1 MWTTL
6 GASSQ
11 PCHRHVKNF
20 IAIKNGQ
27 RVDSWENDC
36 LRQKDA
42 DSVGCLFNPSFVR
55 GRCPRTA
62 RLEEV
67 FWGILMTAKHS
78 GSAGG
83 PPPDFFDDPA
93 FAASLYAEADRRA
106 GGADRSARSSRETR
120 DGRSKARQASVQNF
134 STVQPSKR
142 VSAFAKPNQP
152 YSGMPPVSW
161 SDADLELKP
170 RIEPI
175 AKRSSTRAAW
185 GPQTVDSAA
194 SGVESS
200 PAAAPRREEPLSVSA
215 ALRRM
220 TNALEGVLD
229 GIWITGEVAEVSLS
243 SLGHLY
249 FSLKDEAA
257 LLSCAMFRSALGRGP
272 IFQKGDRIELLGRV
286 DIYAPRGRLQMVG
299 TRWRPAGV
307 GSLYEAFLKLK
318 AKLEAEGL
326 FAPERKKPIPRF
338 VRRVVLVTSAQAA
351 AYGDVLRT
359 LERRTPWV
367 KIMHVDSLVQGT
379 DAPAALISALI
390 AAQALTPDV
399 ILLVRGGGSYEDLQ
413 AFNDEE
419 LARTIAALNVP
430 VICGVGH
437 EADFTIADFAADLRA
452 STPTAA
458 AGSIG
463 PDRDT
468 WLRRLDKCSDM
479 LERAVE
485 RAYQHAAQRYDSA
498 AAHLPAEDRL
508 LQPWEQAMI
517 NARVRLCNAA
527 QGRLTDAE
535 RAVEGAGL
543 RWRTAADFITP
554 RQIRLERAA
563 RFLAQPDLCLRAP
576 VQHLTAAAERFRRL
590 GLAAEERRGT
600 EVERQTK
607 ALSFFAHHAL
617 DAAAERL
624 DRALRL
630 RPDPMREINAAQR
643 RVELAAN
650 ALSLADPNRPLRAGY
665 ARIVTDADK
674 VVSHAAELRRGSAV
688 RILFADG
695 FAAAEVQEVAMNT
708 ESSGTGE
715 QMP

>member
-1 MWTTL
+1 MDNFGGIFTTL
-6 GASSQ
+6 SQ
-11 PCHRHVKNF
+11 TCKKFHCL
-20 IAIKNGQ
+20 KNGQ
-27 RVDSWENDC
+27 CVDSWENDC

-62 RLEEV
+62 RLEV

-120 DGRSKARQASVQNF
+120 DGRSKAPQASVQNF

-142 VSAFAKPNQP
+142 VPAFAKPNQP

-185 GPQTVDSAA
+185 GPQTVASAA

-200 PAAAPRREEPLSVSA
+200 PAAALRREEPLSVST

-272 IFQKGDRIELLGRV
+272 IFQKGDRIELLGHV

-326 FAPERKKPIPRF
+326 FASERKKTIPRF

-367 KIMHVDSLVQGT
+367 KIMHVDSLVQGA

-419 LARTIAALNVP
+419 LARTIAALSVP

-458 AGSIG
+458 AESIG

-479 LERAVE
+479 LERAAE
-485 RAYQHAAQRYDSA
+485 RAYQHAAQRFDSA

-535 RAVEGAGL
+535 RAVEGASL

-600 EVERQTK
+600 EVERQAK

-643 RVELAAN
+643 RMELAAN

-665 ARIVTDADK
+665 ARIVTDADL

-695 FAAAEVQEVAMNT
+695 FAAAEVQEVAMNA

-715 QMP
+715 QMS

>member
-1 MWTTL
+1 MDNFGGIFTTL
-6 GASSQ
+6 SQ
-11 PCHRHVKNF
+11 TCKKFHCL
-20 IAIKNGQ
+20 KNGQ

-142 VSAFAKPNQP
+142 VPAFAKPNQP

-458 AGSIG
+458 AESIG

-554 RQIRLERAA
+554 KQIRLERAA

-590 GLAAEERRGT
+590 GLAAQERRET
-600 EVERQTK
+600 ELERQTK

>member
-1 MWTTL
+1 MDNFGGIFTTL
-6 GASSQ
+6 SQ
-11 PCHRHVKNF
+11 TCKKFHCL
-20 IAIKNGQ
+20 KNGQ

-624 DRALRL
+624 ARALRL

>member
-1 MWTTL
+1 MDNFGGIFTTL
-6 GASSQ
+6 SQ
-11 PCHRHVKNF
+11 TCKKFHCL
-20 IAIKNGQ
+20 KNGQ

-142 VSAFAKPNQP
+142 VPAFAKPNQP

-430 VICGVGH
+430 VIYGVGH

-458 AGSIG
+458 AESIG

-590 GLAAEERRGT
+590 GLAAQERRET
-600 EVERQTK
+600 ELERQTK

>member
-1 MWTTL
+1 MDNFGGIFTTL
-6 GASSQ
+6 SQ
-11 PCHRHVKNF
+11 TCKKFHCL
-20 IAIKNGQ
+20 KNGQ
-27 RVDSWENDC
+27 CVDSWENDC

-67 FWGILMTAKHS
+67 FWGILMTAKYS

-134 STVQPSKR
+134 STAQPSKR
-142 VSAFAKPNQP
+142 VPAFAKPNQP

-175 AKRSSTRAAW
+175 AKRSSTRVAW
-185 GPQTVDSAA
+185 GPQTVASAA

-458 AGSIG
+458 AESIG
-463 PDRDT
+463 LDRDT

-485 RAYQHAAQRYDSA
+485 RAYQHAAQRFDSA

>member
-1 MWTTL
+1 MDNFGGIFTTL
-6 GASSQ
+6 SQ
-11 PCHRHVKNF
+11 TCKKFHCL
-20 IAIKNGQ
+20 KNGQ
-27 RVDSWENDC
+27 CVDSWENDC

-42 DSVGCLFNPSFVR
+42 DSVGCLFNPSFGR

-134 STVQPSKR
+134 STAQPSKR
-142 VSAFAKPNQP
+142 VPAFAKPNQP

-249 FSLKDEAA
+249 FSLKDAAA

-458 AGSIG
+458 AESIG

-485 RAYQHAAQRYDSA
+485 RAYQHAAQRFDSA

>member
-1 MWTTL
+1 MDNFGGIVTTL
-6 GASSQ
+6 SQ
-11 PCHRHVKNF
+11 TCKKFHCL
-20 IAIKNGQ
+20 KNGQ

-134 STVQPSKR
+134 STVKPSKR

>member
-1 MWTTL
+1 MDNFGGIFTTL
-6 GASSQ
+6 SQ
-11 PCHRHVKNF
+11 TCKKFHCL
-20 IAIKNGQ
+20 KNGQ

-142 VSAFAKPNQP
+142 VPAFAKPNQP

-458 AGSIG
+458 AESIG

-543 RWRTAADFITP
+543 RWRTVADFITP

-590 GLAAEERRGT
+590 GLAAQERRET
-600 EVERQTK
+600 ELERQTK

>member
-1 MWTTL
+1 MDNFGGIFTTL
-6 GASSQ
+6 SQ
-11 PCHRHVKNF
+11 TCKKFRCL
-20 IAIKNGQ
+20 KNGQ
-27 RVDSWENDC
+27 CVDSWENDC

-62 RLEEV
+62 RLEV

-120 DGRSKARQASVQNF
+120 DGRSKAPQASVQNF

-142 VSAFAKPNQP
+142 VPAFAKPNQP

-185 GPQTVDSAA
+185 GPQTVASAA

-200 PAAAPRREEPLSVSA
+200 PAAALRREEPLSVSA

-220 TNALEGVLD
+220 INALEGVLD

-272 IFQKGDRIELLGRV
+272 IFQKGDRIELLGHV

-326 FAPERKKPIPRF
+326 FASERKKTIPRF

-458 AGSIG
+458 AESIG

-479 LERAVE
+479 LERAAE
-485 RAYQHAAQRYDSA
+485 RAYQHAAQRFDSA

-535 RAVEGAGL
+535 RAVEGASL

-576 VQHLTAAAERFRRL
+576 VQHLTATAERFRRL

>member
-1 MWTTL
+1 MDNFGGIFTTL
-6 GASSQ
+6 SQ
-11 PCHRHVKNF
+11 TCKKFHCL
-20 IAIKNGQ
+20 KNGQ
-27 RVDSWENDC
+27 CVDSWENDC

-62 RLEEV
+62 RLEV

-120 DGRSKARQASVQNF
+120 DGRSKAPQASVQNF

-142 VSAFAKPNQP
+142 VPAFAKPNQP

-185 GPQTVDSAA
+185 GPQTVASAA
-194 SGVESS
+194 SGVESF
-200 PAAAPRREEPLSVSA
+200 PAAALRREEPLSVSA

-272 IFQKGDRIELLGRV
+272 IFQKGDRIELLGHV

-326 FAPERKKPIPRF
+326 FASERKKTIPRF

-367 KIMHVDSLVQGT
+367 KIMHVDSLVQGA

-419 LARTIAALNVP
+419 LARTIAALSVP

-458 AGSIG
+458 AESIG

-479 LERAVE
+479 LERAAE
-485 RAYQHAAQRYDSA
+485 RAYQHAAQRFDSA

-535 RAVEGAGL
+535 RAVEGASL

-600 EVERQTK
+600 EVERQAK

-643 RVELAAN
+643 RMELAAN

-665 ARIVTDADK
+665 ARIVTDADL

-695 FAAAEVQEVAMNT
+695 FAAAEVQEVAMNA

-715 QMP
+715 QMS

>member
-1 MWTTL
+1 MDNFGGIFTTL
-6 GASSQ
+6 SQ
-11 PCHRHVKNF
+11 TCKKFHCL
-20 IAIKNGQ
+20 KNGQ
-27 RVDSWENDC
+27 CVDSWENDC

-62 RLEEV
+62 RLEV

-120 DGRSKARQASVQNF
+120 DGRSKAPQASVQNF

-142 VSAFAKPNQP
+142 VPAFAKPNQP

-185 GPQTVDSAA
+185 GPQTVASAA

-200 PAAAPRREEPLSVSA
+200 PAAALRREEPLSVSA

-272 IFQKGDRIELLGRV
+272 IFQKGDRIELLGHV

-326 FAPERKKPIPRF
+326 FASERKKTIPRF

-367 KIMHVDSLVQGT
+367 KIMHVDSLVQGA

-419 LARTIAALNVP
+419 LARTIAALSVP

-458 AGSIG
+458 AESIG

-479 LERAVE
+479 LERAAE
-485 RAYQHAAQRYDSA
+485 RAYQHAAQRFDSA

-535 RAVEGAGL
+535 RAVEGASL

-600 EVERQTK
+600 EVERQAK

-643 RVELAAN
+643 RMELAAN

-665 ARIVTDADK
+665 ARIVTDADL
-674 VVSHAAELRRGSAV
+674 VVSHAVELRRGSAV

-695 FAAAEVQEVAMNT
+695 FAAAEVQEVAMNA

-715 QMP
+715 QMS

>member
-1 MWTTL
+1 MDNFGGIFTTL
-6 GASSQ
+6 SQ
-11 PCHRHVKNF
+11 TCKKFRCL
-20 IAIKNGQ
+20 KNGQ
-27 RVDSWENDC
+27 CVDSWENDC

-62 RLEEV
+62 RLEV

-120 DGRSKARQASVQNF
+120 DGRSKAPQASVQNF

-142 VSAFAKPNQP
+142 VPAFAKPNQP

-185 GPQTVDSAA
+185 GPQTVASAA

-200 PAAAPRREEPLSVSA
+200 PAAALRREEPLSVSA

-272 IFQKGDRIELLGRV
+272 IFQKGDRIELLGHV

-326 FAPERKKPIPRF
+326 FASERKKTIPRF

-458 AGSIG
+458 AESIG

-479 LERAVE
+479 LERAAE
-485 RAYQHAAQRYDSA
+485 RAYQHAAQRFDSA

-535 RAVEGAGL
+535 RAVEGASL

-563 RFLAQPDLCLRAP
+563 RFLAQPDLCLSAP
-576 VQHLTAAAERFRRL
+576 VQHLTATAERFRRL

>member
-1 MWTTL
+1 MDNFGGIFTTL
-6 GASSQ
+6 SQ
-11 PCHRHVKNF
+11 TCKKFHCL
-20 IAIKNGQ
+20 KNGQ
-27 RVDSWENDC
+27 CVDSWENDC

-42 DSVGCLFNPSFVR
+42 DSVGCLFNPSFGR

-134 STVQPSKR
+134 STAQPSKR
-142 VSAFAKPNQP
+142 VPAFAKPNQP

-249 FSLKDEAA
+249 FSLKDAAA

-458 AGSIG
+458 AESIG

-485 RAYQHAAQRYDSA
+485 RAYQHAAQRFDSA

-650 ALSLADPNRPLRAGY
+650 ALSLADPNRSLRAGY

>member
-1 MWTTL
+1 
-6 GASSQ
+6 
-11 PCHRHVKNF
+11 
-20 IAIKNGQ
+20 
-27 RVDSWENDC
+27 
-36 LRQKDA
+36 
-42 DSVGCLFNPSFVR
+42 
-55 GRCPRTA
+55 
-62 RLEEV
+62 
-67 FWGILMTAKHS
+67 MTAKHS

-93 FAASLYAEADRRA
+93 FTASLYAEADRRA
-106 GGADRSARSSRETR
+106 GGADRSARSSRESQV
-120 DGRSKARQASVQNF
+120 GRSKAPKASVQNF
-134 STVQPSKR
+134 STAQPSKR
-142 VSAFAKPNQP
+142 VPAFAKPNQP

-257 LLSCAMFRSALGRGP
+257 LLSCAMFRSALERGP

-458 AGSIG
+458 AESIG

-590 GLAAEERRGT
+590 GLAAQERRET
-600 EVERQTK
+600 ELERQTK

>member
-1 MWTTL
+1 MDNFGGIFTTL
-6 GASSQ
+6 SQ
-11 PCHRHVKNF
+11 TCKKFHCL
-20 IAIKNGQ
+20 KNGQ
-27 RVDSWENDC
+27 CVDSWKNDC

-142 VSAFAKPNQP
+142 VPAFAKPNQP

-458 AGSIG
+458 AESIG

-485 RAYQHAAQRYDSA
+485 RAYQHAAQRFDSA

-535 RAVEGAGL
+535 RAVEGASL
-543 RWRTAADFITP
+543 RWRTAADFITS

>member
-1 MWTTL
+1 MDNFGGIFTTL
-6 GASSQ
+6 SQ
-11 PCHRHVKNF
+11 TCKKFHCL
-20 IAIKNGQ
+20 KNGQ
-27 RVDSWENDC
+27 CVDSWENDC

-62 RLEEV
+62 RLEV

-120 DGRSKARQASVQNF
+120 DGRSKAPQASVQNF

-142 VSAFAKPNQP
+142 VPAFAKPNQP

-185 GPQTVDSAA
+185 GPQTVVSAA

-200 PAAAPRREEPLSVSA
+200 PAAALRREEPLSVSA

-272 IFQKGDRIELLGRV
+272 IFQKGDRIELLGHV

-326 FAPERKKPIPRF
+326 FASERKKTIPRF

-367 KIMHVDSLVQGT
+367 KIMHVDSLVQGA

-419 LARTIAALNVP
+419 LARTIAALSVP

-458 AGSIG
+458 AESIG

-479 LERAVE
+479 LERAAE
-485 RAYQHAAQRYDSA
+485 RAYQHAAQRFDSA

-535 RAVEGAGL
+535 RAVEGASL

-600 EVERQTK
+600 EVERQAK

-643 RVELAAN
+643 RMELAAN

-665 ARIVTDADK
+665 ARIVTDADL

-695 FAAAEVQEVAMNT
+695 FAAAEVQEVAMNA

-715 QMP
+715 QMS

>member
-1 MWTTL
+1 
-6 GASSQ
+6 
-11 PCHRHVKNF
+11 
-20 IAIKNGQ
+20 
-27 RVDSWENDC
+27 
-36 LRQKDA
+36 
-42 DSVGCLFNPSFVR
+42 
-55 GRCPRTA
+55 
-62 RLEEV
+62 
-67 FWGILMTAKHS
+67 MTAKHF

-142 VSAFAKPNQP
+142 VPAFAKPNQP

-458 AGSIG
+458 AESIG

-590 GLAAEERRGT
+590 GLAAQERRET
-600 EVERQTK
+600 ELERQTK

>member
-1 MWTTL
+1 MDNFGGIFTTL
-6 GASSQ
+6 SQ
-11 PCHRHVKNF
+11 TCKKFHCL
-20 IAIKNGQ
+20 KNGQ

-437 EADFTIADFAADLRA
+437 EADFTIADFAADLQA

>member
-1 MWTTL
+1 M
-6 GASSQ
+6 
-11 PCHRHVKNF
+11 
-20 IAIKNGQ
+20 
-27 RVDSWENDC
+27 
-36 LRQKDA
+36 
-42 DSVGCLFNPSFVR
+42 
-55 GRCPRTA
+55 
-62 RLEEV
+62 
-67 FWGILMTAKHS
+67 
-78 GSAGG
+78 
-83 PPPDFFDDPA
+83 
-93 FAASLYAEADRRA
+93 
-106 GGADRSARSSRETR
+106 
-120 DGRSKARQASVQNF
+120 
-134 STVQPSKR
+134 
-142 VSAFAKPNQP
+142 
-152 YSGMPPVSW
+152 SW
-161 SDADLELKP
+161 SDADSELKP

-175 AKRSSTRAAW
+175 AKHSSTRAAW
-185 GPQTVDSAA
+185 GPQTVASAA
-194 SGVESS
+194 SGVVLS
-200 PAAAPRREEPLSVSA
+200 PAAALRREEPLSVSA

-338 VRRVVLVTSAQAA
+338 VRRVALVTSAQAA

-367 KIMHVDSLVQGT
+367 KIMHVDSLVQGA
-379 DAPAALISALI
+379 DAPASLISALI

-419 LARTIAALNVP
+419 LARTIAALSVP
-430 VICGVGH
+430 VISGVGH

-458 AGSIG
+458 AESIG
-463 PDRDT
+463 PDRDA
-468 WLRRLDKCSDM
+468 WLRRLDKCADM
-479 LERAVE
+479 LERAAE
-485 RAYQHAAQRYDSA
+485 RAYQHAAQRFDSA

-508 LQPWEQAMI
+508 LQPWEQALI
-517 NARVRLCNAA
+517 NAQARLCNAA

-590 GLAAEERRGT
+590 GLAAQERRET
-600 EVERQTK
+600 ELERQTK

-665 ARIVTDADK
+665 ARIVTDADL

-695 FAAAEVQEVAMNT
+695 FAAAEVQEITMNT

>member
-1 MWTTL
+1 MDNFGGIFTTL
-6 GASSQ
+6 SQ
-11 PCHRHVKNF
+11 TCKKFHCL
-20 IAIKNGQ
+20 KNGQ

-36 LRQKDA
+36 LRQKGA

-142 VSAFAKPNQP
+142 VPAFAKPNQP

-458 AGSIG
+458 AESIG

-590 GLAAEERRGT
+590 GLAAQERRET
-600 EVERQTK
+600 ELERQTK

>member
-1 MWTTL
+1 MDNFGGIFTTL
-6 GASSQ
+6 SQ
-11 PCHRHVKNF
+11 TCKKFHCL
-20 IAIKNGQ
+20 KNGQ

-142 VSAFAKPNQP
+142 VPAFAKPNQP

-458 AGSIG
+458 AESIG

-468 WLRRLDKCSDM
+468 WLRRLDKFSDM

-590 GLAAEERRGT
+590 GLAAQERRET
-600 EVERQTK
+600 ELERQTK

>member
-1 MWTTL
+1 MDNFGGIFTTL
-6 GASSQ
+6 SQ
-11 PCHRHVKNF
+11 TCKKFHCL
-20 IAIKNGQ
+20 KNGQ

-142 VSAFAKPNQP
+142 VPAFAKPNQL

-458 AGSIG
+458 AESIG

-590 GLAAEERRGT
+590 GLAAQERRET
-600 EVERQTK
+600 ELERQTK

>member
-1 MWTTL
+1 MDNFGGIFTTL
-6 GASSQ
+6 SQ
-11 PCHRHVKNF
+11 TCKKFRCL
-20 IAIKNGQ
+20 KNGQ
-27 RVDSWENDC
+27 CVDSWENDC

-62 RLEEV
+62 RLEV

-120 DGRSKARQASVQNF
+120 DGRSKAPQASVQNF

-142 VSAFAKPNQP
+142 VPAFAKPNQP

-185 GPQTVDSAA
+185 GPQTVASAA

-200 PAAAPRREEPLSVSA
+200 PAAALRREEPLSVSA

-272 IFQKGDRIELLGRV
+272 IFQKGDRIELLGHV

-326 FAPERKKPIPRF
+326 FASERKKTIPRF

-419 LARTIAALNVP
+419 LALTIAALNVP

-458 AGSIG
+458 AESIG

-479 LERAVE
+479 LERAAE
-485 RAYQHAAQRYDSA
+485 RAYQHAAQRFDSA

-535 RAVEGAGL
+535 RAVEGASL

-576 VQHLTAAAERFRRL
+576 VQHLTATAERFRRL

>member
-1 MWTTL
+1 MDNFGGIFTTL
-6 GASSQ
+6 SQ
-11 PCHRHVKNF
+11 TCKKFHCL
-20 IAIKNGQ
+20 KNGQ
-27 RVDSWENDC
+27 CVDSWENDC

-142 VSAFAKPNQP
+142 VPAFAKPNQP

-243 SLGHLY
+243 SQGHLY

-458 AGSIG
+458 AESIG

-485 RAYQHAAQRYDSA
+485 RAYQHAAQRFDSA

>member
-1 MWTTL
+1 MDNFGGIFTTL
-6 GASSQ
+6 SQ
-11 PCHRHVKNF
+11 TCKKFDCLKNR
-20 IAIKNGQ
+20 Q
-27 RVDSWENDC
+27 CVDSWGNVC
-36 LRQKDA
+36 LRQLDA

-142 VSAFAKPNQP
+142 VPAFAKPNQP

-458 AGSIG
+458 AESIG

-590 GLAAEERRGT
+590 GLAAQERRET
-600 EVERQTK
+600 ELERQTK

>member
-1 MWTTL
+1 MDNFGGIFTTL
-6 GASSQ
+6 SQ
-11 PCHRHVKNF
+11 TCKKFHCL
-20 IAIKNGQ
+20 KNGQ
-27 RVDSWENDC
+27 CVDSWENDC

-62 RLEEV
+62 RLEV

-120 DGRSKARQASVQNF
+120 DGRSKAPQASVQNF

-142 VSAFAKPNQP
+142 VPAFAKPNQP

-175 AKRSSTRAAW
+175 AKHSSTRAAW
-185 GPQTVDSAA
+185 GPQTVASAA

-200 PAAAPRREEPLSVSA
+200 PAAALRREEPLSVSA

-272 IFQKGDRIELLGRV
+272 IFQKGDRIELLGHV

-326 FAPERKKPIPRF
+326 FASERKKTIPRF

-367 KIMHVDSLVQGT
+367 KIMHVDSLVQGA

-419 LARTIAALNVP
+419 LARTIAALSVP

-458 AGSIG
+458 AESIG

-479 LERAVE
+479 LERAAE
-485 RAYQHAAQRYDSA
+485 RAYQHAAQRFDSA

-535 RAVEGAGL
+535 RAVEGASL

-600 EVERQTK
+600 EVERQAK

-643 RVELAAN
+643 RMELAAN

-665 ARIVTDADK
+665 ARIVTDADL

-695 FAAAEVQEVAMNT
+695 FAAAEVQEVAMNA

-715 QMP
+715 QMS

>member
-1 MWTTL
+1 MDNFGGIFTTL
-6 GASSQ
+6 SQ
-11 PCHRHVKNF
+11 TCKKFHCL
-20 IAIKNGQ
+20 KNGQ

-36 LRQKDA
+36 LRQKDD

>member
-1 MWTTL
+1 MDNFGGIFTTL
-6 GASSQ
+6 SQ
-11 PCHRHVKNF
+11 TCKKFHCL
-20 IAIKNGQ
+20 KNGQ
-27 RVDSWENDC
+27 CVDSWENDC

-62 RLEEV
+62 RLEV

-120 DGRSKARQASVQNF
+120 DGRSKAPQASVQNF

-142 VSAFAKPNQP
+142 VPAFAKPNQP

-185 GPQTVDSAA
+185 GPQTVASAA

-200 PAAAPRREEPLSVSA
+200 PAAALRREEPLSVSA

-229 GIWITGEVAEVSLS
+229 GIWITGEVAEVTLS

-272 IFQKGDRIELLGRV
+272 IFQKGDRIELLGHV

-326 FAPERKKPIPRF
+326 FASERKKTIPRF

-367 KIMHVDSLVQGT
+367 KIMHVDSLVQGA

-419 LARTIAALNVP
+419 LARTIAALSVP

-458 AGSIG
+458 AESIG

-479 LERAVE
+479 LERAAE
-485 RAYQHAAQRYDSA
+485 RAYQHAAQRFDSA

-535 RAVEGAGL
+535 RAVEGASL

-600 EVERQTK
+600 EVERQAK

-643 RVELAAN
+643 RMELAAN

-665 ARIVTDADK
+665 ARIVTDADL

-695 FAAAEVQEVAMNT
+695 FAAAEVQEVAMNA

-715 QMP
+715 QMS

>member
-1 MWTTL
+1 M
-6 GASSQ
+6 A
-11 PCHRHVKNF
+11 
-20 IAIKNGQ
+20 
-27 RVDSWENDC
+27 
-36 LRQKDA
+36 
-42 DSVGCLFNPSFVR
+42 
-55 GRCPRTA
+55 
-62 RLEEV
+62 
-67 FWGILMTAKHS
+67 AKHS

-106 GGADRSARSSRETR
+106 GGADRSARSSRESR
-120 DGRSKARQASVQNF
+120 GGRSKARQASVQNF
-134 STVQPSKR
+134 STAQPSKR
-142 VSAFAKPNQP
+142 VPAFAKPNQP

-185 GPQTVDSAA
+185 GPQTAASAA

-367 KIMHVDSLVQGT
+367 KIMHVDSLVQGA

-413 AFNDEE
+413 AFNAEE
-419 LARTIAALNVP
+419 LARTIAALSVP

-437 EADFTIADFAADLRA
+437 EADFTIADCAADLRA

-458 AGSIG
+458 AESIG

-468 WLRRLDKCSDM
+468 WLRRLDKCADM
-479 LERAVE
+479 LERAAE
-485 RAYQHAAQRYDSA
+485 RAYQHAAQRFDSA

-508 LQPWEQAMI
+508 LQPWEQAMN

-535 RAVEGAGL
+535 RAVESAGL

-554 RQIRLERAA
+554 RHIRLERAA

-617 DAAAERL
+617 DAATARL

-665 ARIVTDADK
+665 ARIVTDADL

-695 FAAAEVQEVAMNT
+695 FAAAEVQEVAMNA
-708 ESSGTGE
+708 EFSGTGE
-715 QMP
+715 QKP

>member
-1 MWTTL
+1 MDNFGGIFTTL
-6 GASSQ
+6 SQ
-11 PCHRHVKNF
+11 TCKKFHCL
-20 IAIKNGQ
+20 KNGQ
-27 RVDSWENDC
+27 CVDSWENDC

-62 RLEEV
+62 RLEV

-142 VSAFAKPNQP
+142 VPAFAKPNQP
-152 YSGMPPVSW
+152 YSGMLPVSW

-185 GPQTVDSAA
+185 GPQTVASAA

-200 PAAAPRREEPLSVSA
+200 PAAAPRGEEPLSVSA

-367 KIMHVDSLVQGT
+367 KIMHVDRLVQGT

-458 AGSIG
+458 AESIG

-485 RAYQHAAQRYDSA
+485 RAYQHAAQRFDSA

-576 VQHLTAAAERFRRL
+576 VQHLTAATERFRRL

-617 DAAAERL
+617 DTAAERL

>member
-1 MWTTL
+1 MDNFGGIFTTL
-6 GASSQ
+6 SQ
-11 PCHRHVKNF
+11 TCKKFHCL
-20 IAIKNGQ
+20 KNGQ
-27 RVDSWENDC
+27 CVDSWENDC

-142 VSAFAKPNQP
+142 VPAFAKPNQP

-318 AKLEAEGL
+318 AKLEAERL

-458 AGSIG
+458 AESIG

-485 RAYQHAAQRYDSA
+485 RAYQHAAQRFDSA

>member
-1 MWTTL
+1 MDNFGGIFTTL
-6 GASSQ
+6 SQ
-11 PCHRHVKNF
+11 TCKKFHCL
-20 IAIKNGQ
+20 KNGQ

-142 VSAFAKPNQP
+142 VPAFVKPNQP

-437 EADFTIADFAADLRA
+437 EADFTLADFAADLRA

-458 AGSIG
+458 AESIG

>member
-1 MWTTL
+1 MDNFGGIFTTL
-6 GASSQ
+6 SQ
-11 PCHRHVKNF
+11 TCKKFHCL
-20 IAIKNGQ
+20 KNGR

-67 FWGILMTAKHS
+67 FLGILMTAKHS

-83 PPPDFFDDPA
+83 LPPDFFDDPA

-120 DGRSKARQASVQNF
+120 DGRSKVRQASVQNF

-142 VSAFAKPNQP
+142 VPAFAKPNQP

>member
-1 MWTTL
+1 MDNFGGIFTTL
-6 GASSQ
+6 SQ
-11 PCHRHVKNF
+11 TCKKFHCL
-20 IAIKNGQ
+20 KNGQ
-27 RVDSWENDC
+27 CVDSWENDC

-62 RLEEV
+62 RLEV

-120 DGRSKARQASVQNF
+120 DGRSKAPQASVQNF

-142 VSAFAKPNQP
+142 VPAFAKPNQP

-185 GPQTVDSAA
+185 GPQTVASAA

-200 PAAAPRREEPLSVSA
+200 PAAALRREEPLSVSA

-272 IFQKGDRIELLGRV
+272 IFQKGDRIELLGHV

-326 FAPERKKPIPRF
+326 FASERKKTIPRF

-367 KIMHVDSLVQGT
+367 KIMHVDSLVQGA

-419 LARTIAALNVP
+419 LARTIAALSVP

-458 AGSIG
+458 AESIG

-479 LERAVE
+479 LERAAE
-485 RAYQHAAQRYDSA
+485 RAYQHAAQRFDSA

-535 RAVEGAGL
+535 RAVEGASL

-600 EVERQTK
+600 EVERQAK

-643 RVELAAN
+643 RMELAAN

-665 ARIVTDADK
+665 ARIVTDADL

>member
-1 MWTTL
+1 VDNFGGIFTTL
-6 GASSQ
+6 SQ
-11 PCHRHVKNF
+11 TCKKFHCL
-20 IAIKNGQ
+20 KNGQ
-27 RVDSWENDC
+27 CVDSWENDC

-62 RLEEV
+62 RLEV

-120 DGRSKARQASVQNF
+120 DGRSKAPQASVQNF

-142 VSAFAKPNQP
+142 VPAFAKPNQP

-185 GPQTVDSAA
+185 GPQTVASAA

-200 PAAAPRREEPLSVSA
+200 PAAALRREEPLSVSA

-272 IFQKGDRIELLGRV
+272 IFQKGDRIELLGHV

-326 FAPERKKPIPRF
+326 FASERKKTIPRF

-367 KIMHVDSLVQGT
+367 KIMHVDSLVQGA

-419 LARTIAALNVP
+419 LARTIAALSVP

-458 AGSIG
+458 AESIG

-479 LERAVE
+479 LERAAE
-485 RAYQHAAQRYDSA
+485 RAYQHAAQRFDSA

-535 RAVEGAGL
+535 RAVEGASL

-600 EVERQTK
+600 EVERQAK

-643 RVELAAN
+643 RMELAAN

-665 ARIVTDADK
+665 ARIVTDADL

-695 FAAAEVQEVAMNT
+695 FAAAEVQEVAMNA

-715 QMP
+715 QMS

>member
-1 MWTTL
+1 MDNFGGIFTTL
-6 GASSQ
+6 SQ
-11 PCHRHVKNF
+11 TCKKFHCL
-20 IAIKNGQ
+20 KNGQ

-106 GGADRSARSSRETR
+106 GGADRSARSSRESR
-120 DGRSKARQASVQNF
+120 GGRSKARQASVQNF

-142 VSAFAKPNQP
+142 VPAFAKPNQP
-152 YSGMPPVSW
+152 YSGMLPVSW

-367 KIMHVDSLVQGT
+367 KIMHVDSLVQGA

-535 RAVEGAGL
+535 RAVESAGL

-665 ARIVTDADK
+665 ARIVTDADL

-695 FAAAEVQEVAMNT
+695 FAAAEVQEVAINT

-715 QMP
+715 QKP

>member
-1 MWTTL
+1 MDNFGGIFTTL
-6 GASSQ
+6 SQ
-11 PCHRHVKNF
+11 TCKKFHCL
-20 IAIKNGQ
+20 KNGQ
-27 RVDSWENDC
+27 CVDSWENDC

-62 RLEEV
+62 RLEV

-120 DGRSKARQASVQNF
+120 DGRSKAPQASVQNF

-142 VSAFAKPNQP
+142 VPAFAKPNQP

-185 GPQTVDSAA
+185 GPQTVASAA

-200 PAAAPRREEPLSVSA
+200 PAAALRREEPLSVSA

-272 IFQKGDRIELLGRV
+272 IFQKGDRIELLGHV

-326 FAPERKKPIPRF
+326 FASERKKTIPRF

-367 KIMHVDSLVQGT
+367 KIMHVDSLVQGA

-390 AAQALTPDV
+390 AAQVLTPDV

-419 LARTIAALNVP
+419 LARTIAALSVP

-458 AGSIG
+458 AESIG

-479 LERAVE
+479 LERAAE
-485 RAYQHAAQRYDSA
+485 RAYQHAAQRFDSA

-535 RAVEGAGL
+535 RAVEGASL

-600 EVERQTK
+600 EVERQAK

-643 RVELAAN
+643 RMELAAN

-665 ARIVTDADK
+665 ARIVTDADL

-695 FAAAEVQEVAMNT
+695 FAAAEVQEVAMNA

-715 QMP
+715 QMS

>member
-1 MWTTL
+1 MDNFGGIFTTL
-6 GASSQ
+6 SQ
-11 PCHRHVKNF
+11 TCKKFHCL
-20 IAIKNGQ
+20 KNGQ

-463 PDRDT
+463 SDRDT